1 MTIIDRL
8 PGFSWGLVET
18 TPVFKEE
25 LQHEFSDN
33 TPYEK
38 YFSVQMN
45 DVVLDVGANIGLFSL
60 SIADKKPSI
69 VYTFE
74 PQKEI
79 FSTLESNINN
89 LKRFIPNFNCVTI
102 NKAINSSNGKFMS
115 LGLFD
120 PSTTEIREKENEA
133 DGLKFKDF
141 LHENQIKHIDFLKLD
156 CEGGEWDILN
166 EENKDFILDNVFKIS
181 GELHFGPEFKEN
193 FVWFRDN
200 ILAKCKN
207 YWVEAVDGTDIKWWV
222 FDPSFY
228 DFYSRIYIHI
238 DNRRAKDR
246 FVFKE
251 NFSLINHKGK
261 KEWWRLTD
269 IPTLEFTTSIP
280 RKGCVVDCAFC
291 PQRTLQNKYKGE
303 QYLSLENF
311 KKIIDKLPKEIRI
324 TFSGFV
330 EPWMNKWTTD
340 MVLYA
345 YEKGHDIAIFT
356 TGVGWTLDDVERIK
370 DIQFNKQEKEN
381 GGFCLHLPDAELIAK
396 HPITNNLISVYKR
409 FKELENDIKGFYTM
423 SMSEVHPVVKDIFP
437 NPEIPE
443 FWSRAGN
450 LLGEAIIKP
459 ELQKWMTRV
468 KHAVVGDNMSTC
480 NCIEEL
486 YHNVVL
492 PNGDVVLCC
501 MDYDLKHILG
511 NILEQD
517 YEDVIPAPFQCFTLC
532 NTCENGTPQS
542 TKKIRKSI

>member
-8 PGFSWGLVET
+8 PGFSWGLVEQS
-18 TPVFKEE
+18 PLFKEE
-25 LQHEFSDN
+25 LRHEFRDT

-38 YFSVQMN
+38 YFQVQM
-45 DVVLDVGANIGLFSL
+45 DDIVIDAGANVGLFSL
-60 SIADKKPSI
+60 TIGNKSPRIIYS
-69 VYTFE
+69 FE
-74 PQKEI
+74 PQPDI
-79 FSTLESNINN
+79 FGTLEANISN
-89 LKRFIPNFNCVTI
+89 LKRFLPNFNCKTF
-102 NKAINSSNGKFMS
+102 NKAISSTNEKFMS

-120 PSTTEIREKENEA
+120 LSTTEIREKENEA
-133 DGLKFKDF
+133 HGIKFKDF
-141 LHENQIKHIDFLKLD
+141 LKDENISYIDFLKLD

-166 EENKDFILDNVFKIS
+166 EENANFILDNVFKIS
-181 GELHFGPEFKEN
+181 GELHFGPEFKDN

-200 ILAKCKN
+200 ILKKFKN

-222 FDPSFY
+222 FDPNFY
-228 DFYSRIYIHI
+228 DHYSRIYIHI

-246 FVFKE
+246 FLYKQ
-251 NFSLINHKGK
+251 NFQVVNSKGQ

-280 RKGCVVDCAFC
+280 KKGCVVDCAFC
-291 PQRTLQNKYKGE
+291 PQRTLQNKYNGE
-303 QYLSLENF
+303 PYLSLENF
-311 KKIIDKLPKEIRI
+311 KKIINKLPTEIRI

-340 MVLYA
+340 MLLYA
-345 YEKGHDIAIFT
+345 HEKGHDVAVFT

-370 DIQFNKQEKEN
+370 HINFTKKEN
-381 GGFCLHLPDAELIAK
+381 GGFCLHLPDKDLIAK

-409 FKELENDIKGFYTM
+409 FKELENEINGFYVM
-423 SMSEVHPVVKDIFP
+423 SMSEVHESVIDIFP
-437 NPEIPE
+437 DAEIPK

-459 ELQKWMTRV
+459 ELEKWMYRV
-468 KHAVVGDNMSTC
+468 NHAVVNDNMSTC

-517 YEDVIPAPFQCFTLC
+517 YEEIIPHPFQCFTLC

-542 TKKIRKSI
+542 TKKIRKTLLK